1 MDMSTYTT
9 QDVVL
14 YCIVC
19 ICGAMT
25 ATVNTHTHPFYLRSN
40 TTNESYLYQATNLRS
55 TTTTGLCNPCVK
67 CRLGETDLEFK
78 SLNPIK
84 DQIEKDAPK
93 RENVPPHPIKS
104 TKAIKQTLSPVWW
117 ETLEATDVLLPDNL
131 AQVRFIIITN
141 IGLCN
146 PSFSPRYNLVRVICV
161 LCAVVCCVRSALFGC
176 VAVCCVS
183 HVCTNTCVYNF
194 LLSSSPPLLLSSPR
208 RRTFSS
214 TCSMPVQVS
223 FPKSA

>member
-1 MDMSTYTT
+1 
-9 QDVVL
+9 
-14 YCIVC
+14 
-19 ICGAMT
+19 MT
-25 ATVNTHTHPFYLRSN
+25 ATANTHTHPFYLRSN

-131 AQVRFIIITN
+131 AQVRFIIIAN

-183 HVCTNTCVYNF
+183 HVCTNTSVYNF
-194 LLSSSPPLLLSSPR
+194 LLFSSPPLLLSSPR